1 LIIWVTGTPGVGKT
15 ATGRELA
22 KRLGI
27 GFIDLPEYVSMN
39 NLYKERLEDGTM
51 VVESRRLAQHLSK
64 HVKGDTVI
72 AGHITVKVR
81 GHETRCV
88 VLRLNP
94 LQLRERLE
102 ERGYSVEKVA
112 ENVEAEFLGVV
123 YLDALRVFGK
133 NRVSQIDVTG
143 KEASDVVNRC
153 VDVLEGRDAGDDVE
167 WMSRLD
173 EAAVSQLLRYLSTT
187 KSRIL

>member
-1 LIIWVTGTPGVGKT
+1 MTGTPGVGKT
-15 ATGRELA
+15 TTGRMLA

-27 GFIDLPEYVSMN
+27 GFIDLPEFVSAN
-39 NLYKERLEDGTM
+39 NLYTERLGDGTM
-51 VVESRRLAQHLSK
+51 VVDPRRLERHLSRN
-64 HVKGDTVI
+64 VKEDTVI
-72 AGHITVKVR
+72 AGHITVRVR
-81 GHETRCV
+81 GHETRCI

-94 LQLRERLE
+94 LQLRKRLE

-123 YLDALRVFGK
+123 YLDAIRVFGK

-173 EAAVSQLLRYLSTT
+173 EDILSQLLRYLSTAKT
-187 KSRIL
+187 RGL